1 MQQCQK
7 DFFSSVAIN
16 TDVLAPLHTGIAIFD
31 KNTLLVFANEA
42 YLQMYNLTGKEYI
55 GISAKDLFVT
65 ATQGIMEVLR
75 TGENNSCTSVTVDGL
90 YGVTYRFPIRN
101 EAGEVVGCMT
111 ENISVALDKTR
122 INEIRR
128 IINELETQG
137 SAFSVAPSAQ
147 TSSLATFETL
157 VGESAAM
164 RLLKQKGSRFAHY
177 DEPILILGEN
187 GTGKDLIAQAI
198 HSASSRRSKNYITVN
213 CAALPYDLIESELFG
228 YEAGAFTGAKSSGK
242 KGKFELAEGGTIFL
256 DEIGEMPLKLQ
267 AKLLRVLENHEVQ
280 KLGSSSPHYV
290 DFRLLSATNRNL
302 EQLVAEGR
310 FREDLFYRL
319 NLFELVVPPLRE
331 RLADIPLLSY
341 SIIHGLFGPE
351 KGHKIRIEKEVL
363 SLFSMHPWRGNVR
376 ELRNVIT
383 YALYSLGP
391 TETLLG
397 VRHLPERF
405 FNNVE
410 HEFLQMVRKEKELP
424 VRHTENSALEG
435 LSSRKEEAER
445 ESIVTALKMT
455 HGNKVK
461 AAKLLGIA
469 RSNLYKKILRLNIH
483 ADDAAR
489 VSQPARQVARE
500 D

>member
-1 MQQCQK
+1 MQPCQK
-7 DFFSSVAIN
+7 DFFSQVSIN
-16 TDVLAPLHTGIAIFD
+16 TDVLTPLHTGIAIFD
-31 KNTLLVFANEA
+31 KNALLVFANEA

-65 ATQGIMEVLR
+65 ATQGIMEVLK
-75 TGENNSCTSVTVDGL
+75 TGENNSCTSVTVDGF

-101 EAGEVVGCMT
+101 EVGEIIGCIT

-137 SAFSVAPSAQ
+137 SPFSVAPSAQ
-147 TSSLATFETL
+147 TSSLATFETV

-177 DEPILILGEN
+177 DESILILGEN

-228 YEAGAFTGAKSSGK
+228 YEAGAFTGASSSGK

-256 DEIGEMPLKLQ
+256 DEIGELPLKLQ

-280 KLGSSSPHYV
+280 KLGSPNPHYV

-331 RLADIPLLSY
+331 RLADIPLLAY
-341 SIIHGLFGPE
+341 SIIHGLLGPE

-363 SLFSMHPWRGNVR
+363 SLFCMHHWRGNVR
-376 ELRNVIT
+376 ELRNVVT
-383 YALYSLGP
+383 YALYSMGPMDTVLG
-391 TETLLG
+391 T
-397 VRHLPERF
+397 RHLPERF
-405 FNNVE
+405 FNNTE
-410 HEFLQMVRKEKELP
+410 HEFLQMLYKERELP
-424 VRHTENSALEG
+424 VQSIERFSVED
-435 LSSRKEEAER
+435 LSSRRDDVER
-445 ESIVTALKMT
+445 ECIVKALQTT
-455 HGNKVK
+455 HGNKLK
-461 AAKLLGIA
+461 AAKMLKIA
-469 RSNLYKKILRLNIH
+469 RSNLYKKIIRLNINV
-483 ADDAAR
+483 DDITKGTVLAKPNR
-489 VSQPARQVARE
+489 PG
-500 D
+500 

>member
-1 MQQCQK
+1 MHQCQK
-7 DFFSSVAIN
+7 DFFSQVNIN
-16 TDVLAPLHTGIAIFD
+16 TDLLTPLHTGIAIFD
-31 KNTLLVFANEA
+31 RDAFLVFANEA

-90 YGVTYRFPIRN
+90 YGVTYRFPIKN
-101 EAGEVVGCMT
+101 EAGDIVGCMT

-128 IINELETQG
+128 IINELENQG
-137 SAFSVAPSAQ
+137 TSFSIAPSAQ
-147 TSSLATFETL
+147 TSSLATFETV
-157 VGESAAM
+157 VGESASM
-164 RLLKQKGSRFAHY
+164 RLLKKKGSRFAQY

-198 HSASSRRSKNYITVN
+198 HSASSRRDKSYITVN
-213 CAALPYDLIESELFG
+213 CAALPYELMESELFG

-256 DEIGEMPLKLQ
+256 DEIGELPLKLQ

-280 KLGSSSPHYV
+280 KLGSSSPRYV

-302 EQLVAEGR
+302 EQLVADGR

-331 RLADIPLLSY
+331 RLADIPLLAY
-341 SIIHGLFGPE
+341 SIIHGLLGPE
-351 KGHKIRIEKEVL
+351 KGHQIRIEKEVL

-376 ELRNVIT
+376 ELRNVVT
-383 YALYSLGP
+383 YALYSMGPMETVLG
-391 TETLLG
+391 L
-397 VRHLPERF
+397 RHLPERF
-405 FNNVE
+405 FNKAE
-410 HEFLQMVRKEKELP
+410 HEFLQMVR
-424 VRHTENSALEG
+424 EG
-435 LSSRKEEAER
+435 KTFPEDKPERETVEDLTARKDEAER
-445 ESIVTALKMT
+445 ASIVKALQLAQ
-455 HGNKVK
+455 GSKVK
-461 AAKLLGIA
+461 AAKILGIA
-469 RSNLYKKILRLNIH
+469 RSNLYKKIARLNIRT
-483 ADDAAR
+483 D
-489 VSQPARQVARE
+489 E
-500 D
+500 MEG